1 MEQGARDQSQIGLL
15 MTQVA
20 NLKVAIAVQEAERT
34 AVDVARDRPSRVIG
48 VSKLS
53 VKAFVPLSQVSSF
66 LPALGLSLM
75 AVFDCGSTACFRFAH
90 EGVLRFGGKDGHEA
104 KGDGGDHGA
113 DSVDQFC
120 SGHVLC
126 HAWCWP
132 RDCPAGTS
140 SR

>member
-48 VSKLS
+48 ALKLS
-53 VKAFVPLSQVSSF
+53 VEAFVPLELVSSS
-66 LPALGLSLM
+66 LPMLGLRLLD
-75 AVFDCGSTACFRFAH
+75 VLDCGSTACFRFAH

-104 KGDGGDHGA
+104 KGAGGDRGA
-113 DSVDQFC
+113 DGAD
-120 SGHVLC
+120 
-126 HAWCWP
+126 
-132 RDCPAGTS
+132 
-140 SR
+140 